1 MAKIKDEQLKQLQEQ
16 VNTINQNQLQI
27 GNLET
32 QKHTLIHNGVE
43 LQNQLR
49 EIQDEL
55 EKEYGKVTVN
65 ISTGEYQDIKEE
77 ANVIQVIEGHL
88 LVSREIRRTKDDQ
101 T

>member
-1 MAKIKDEQLKQLQEQ
+1 MAKIKEEQLKQLQEQ

-32 QKHTLIHNGVE
+32 QKHSLIHNGVE

-49 EIQDEL
+49 GIQDEL

-65 ISTGEYQDIKEE
+65 ISTGEYEDIKEE
-77 ANVIQVIEGHL
+77 E
-88 LVSREIRRTKDDQ
+88 SK
-101 T
+101 

>member
-1 MAKIKDEQLKQLQEQ
+1 MAKITDEQLKQLQEQ

-49 EIQDEL
+49 GIQDEL
-55 EKEYGKVTVN
+55 EKEYGKVTIN
-65 ISTGEYQDIKEE
+65 ISTGEYEDIKEE
-77 ANVIQVIEGHL
+77 EEEA
-88 LVSREIRRTKDDQ
+88 K
-101 T
+101 

>member
-77 ANVIQVIEGHL
+77 E
-88 LVSREIRRTKDDQ
+88 SK
-101 T
+101 

>member
-1 MAKIKDEQLKQLQEQ
+1 MSKITDEQLKKLQEQ

-65 ISTGEYQDIKEE
+65 ISTGEYEDIKEE
-77 ANVIQVIEGHL
+77 E
-88 LVSREIRRTKDDQ
+88 SK
-101 T
+101 

>member
-1 MAKIKDEQLKQLQEQ
+1 MAKITDEQLKQLQEK

-27 GNLET
+27 GSLET

-49 EIQDEL
+49 GIQDEL

-65 ISTGEYQDIKEE
+65 ISTGEYEDIKEE
-77 ANVIQVIEGHL
+77 K
-88 LVSREIRRTKDDQ
+88 SK
-101 T
+101 

>member
-1 MAKIKDEQLKQLQEQ
+1 MAKITDEQLKQLQDQ

-49 EIQDEL
+49 EIQDKL

-77 ANVIQVIEGHL
+77 E
-88 LVSREIRRTKDDQ
+88 SK
-101 T
+101 

>member
-1 MAKIKDEQLKQLQEQ
+1 MAKITDEQLKQLQEQ

-32 QKHTLIHNGVE
+32 QKHTLVHNGVE

-49 EIQDEL
+49 VIQDEL

-65 ISTGEYQDIKEE
+65 ISTGEYEDIKEE
-77 ANVIQVIEGHL
+77 E
-88 LVSREIRRTKDDQ
+88 SK
-101 T
+101 